1 MSKRI
6 DGHKHAQWR
15 ERITRFTQT
24 SLTVSEF
31 CRSEGVPDGSFYYW
45 RRKLAELPAE
55 QSDSFAPAIGRF
67 LPVQVT
73 PAADATEIEFA
84 FPNGASMRL
93 PSADRKLLQWAIES
107 VAKASFEQGED

>member
-6 DGHKHAQWR
+6 DSHKHAQWR

-45 RRKLAELPAE
+45 RRKLAELTADV
-55 QSDSFAPAIGRF
+55 SDSSLSVTGRF
-67 LPVQVT
+67 VPVQLT
-73 PAADATEIEFA
+73 PAADSTQIEFA

-93 PSADRKLLQWAIES
+93 SAADRTLLQWAIES
-107 VAKASFEQGED
+107 VANADFEQGEA